1 MHWVACRAETNACQL
16 AGSQAATFGLCM
28 HTQLVIAAASSQ
40 RAGLVVA
47 GKPPL
52 GYVCLLSGA
61 HTGQGDAQEA
71 DLPAADGQ
79 QLVAT
84 CCVRAGSTVHKGCT
98 DCWFASQS
106 WLRTVICI
114 LAAPERWCCILLA
127 ELAHSQMQDPPATS
141 APASCH
147 RTPRHQNA

>member
-1 MHWVACRAETNACQL
+1 MPTCWFT
-16 AGSQAATFGLCM
+16 GSHLRPL
-28 HTQLVIAAASSQ
+28 QLVIAAASSQ

-47 GKPPL
+47 GESPL

-61 HTGQGDAQEA
+61 HTRQGDAQEA

-127 ELAHSQMQDPPATS
+127 ELAHSQMLQLQHPPPVIGRQDTKCLIGAFIY
-141 APASCH
+141 
-147 RTPRHQNA
+147 